1 MAFKPGNNVG
11 RQFTSETQ
19 PKKNGR
25 KPAIYKQLAAMVNKQ
40 VKLTLSKEDFLKLQ
54 HWILEQP
61 AADLKLIIKDPE
73 TPIFMSAMIAAVVG
87 DMNNGS
93 YTTVER
99 TYERL
104 FGSAKQTIETTTI
117 APETKYNLEELSDEE
132 LNRIGAIMAKTTG
145 KDKNDNPD
153 QDSGDNQ

>member
-1 MAFKPGNNVG
+1 MGFEPGNNVG
-11 RQFTSETQ
+11 RQFSSERQ
-19 PKKNGR
+19 PAKNGR

-61 AADLKLIIKDPE
+61 AGELKQIIKDPE

-104 FGSAKQTIETTTI
+104 FGAAKQTVETTTTI
-117 APETKYNLEELSDEE
+117 ETKYNLANLSDEE
-132 LNRIGAIMAKTTG
+132 LNGIGAIIAKTTG
-145 KDKNDNPD
+145 NDKPEQN
-153 QDSGDNQ
+153 SGSNQ